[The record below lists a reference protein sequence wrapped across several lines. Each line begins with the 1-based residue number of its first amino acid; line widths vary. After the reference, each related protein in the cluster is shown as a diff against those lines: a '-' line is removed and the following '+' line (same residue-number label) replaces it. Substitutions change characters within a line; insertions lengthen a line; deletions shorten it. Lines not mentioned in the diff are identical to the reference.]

1 MAAAAAA
8 RALPPFPASKQLTL
22 LLLQQGDR
30 VLLGMKRRGFGV
42 GRWNGFGGKVEPGES
57 LAEGAVRETEEEAG
71 VRVADAALVGNLRF
85 VFRGSPERL
94 EVHVF
99 RATSFS
105 GDVAPSEEM
114 EPRWWPTAAVP
125 FADMWPDDALWLPH
139 VLAGR
144 RVVGTFEFEGT
155 DTIVSHE
162 LAVVDAVPVDPAS
175 RPVVAAQAPISL

>member
-8 RALPPFPASKQLTL
+8 RVLPPFQAKQLTL

-42 GRWNGFGGKVEPGES
+42 GRWNGFGGKVEAGES
-57 LAEGAVRETEEEAG
+57 LYDAAVRETEEEAG
-71 VRVADAALVGNLRF
+71 VRVTDAALVGNLRF

-99 RATSFS
+99 RATAFT
-105 GDVAPSEEM
+105 GTVAPSEEM
-114 EPRWWPTAAVP
+114 EPRWWPVAEVP

-155 DTIVSHE
+155 DVILSHV
-162 LAVVDAVPVDPAS
+162 LDVVDAVPVDPAS
-175 RPVVAAQAPISL
+175 RPVLAAQAPISL